1 MAAIAARGDAAN
13 IRDGRQYEFFGL
25 GSGRGRRASRLDA
38 TGTSRC
44 QPGSHRPAPGS
55 TSILHVRA
63 QHRWRCPPAWEYV
76 SRLINRRT
84 VAAIVD
90 ARACGRGA
98 RYGGFEPDSA
108 RCLASLVKRGTGRT
122 RTLAASTTG
131 TASASSPSSACSAAD
146 AACHDAWPSLVFREW
161 SAARATR
168 LVPGVSVPAC
178 TGTDAAA
185 TPTDPAATI
194 YLPGSRAIRAGFDR
208 PAIAAPL
215 AGRSARRASRWRQPA
230 RFLAARYER
239 TTALA
244 G

>member
-38 TGTSRC
+38 TGTPRC
-44 QPGSHRPAPGS
+44 QPGSHRPAPGAA
-55 TSILHVRA
+55 SILHVRA
-63 QHRWRCPPAWEYV
+63 QHRWHHSPEWEHV
-76 SRLINRRT
+76 SRLINRRA

-98 RYGGFEPDSA
+98 RHGRFKPDSA
-108 RCLASLVKRGTGRT
+108 RGIASLVKRGTERAC
-122 RTLAASTTG
+122 TLATSTG
-131 TASASSPSSACSAAD
+131 GAAGSGSAAD
-146 AACHDAWPSLVFREW
+146 ATCHDACPSHIFAKW
-161 SAARATR
+161 SATRATR
-168 LVPGVSVPAC
+168 AISRAPGASVPAC
-178 TGTDAAA
+178 TGTGTDA
-185 TPTDPAATI
+185 PTTSADPAATI
-194 YLPGSRAIRAGFDR
+194 RLPGSRAICAELDR

-215 AGRSARRASRWRQPA
+215 AGGTARRADRWRQPA

-244 G
+244 T